1 MARELDS
8 IDWPL
13 RDESPFLGR
22 LVYSWYIAVSTT
34 IEDRFVLVLRETGEP
49 YGVWQRLEELT
60 GVVAAR
66 WRKAYTYQQR
76 PTPDMIQA
84 LCRLKP
90 EYAFWIA
97 TGITDAEHGHK
108 APESAL
114 PFPEWIG
121 RRESDEP
128 ARNYF
133 HASLELLERLARDGH
148 VNVNN
153 PEARLHAFGRERVAG
168 HWQSSAIV
176 STAYK
181 LARQSEYEA
190 LKQLREERKG
200 AQRKV
205 PAPKAP
211 SATLK
216 ADPVLSSE
224 DVKTK
229 RQKPSDLFWVTN
241 APKADDAAEG

>member
-1 MARELDS
+1 M
-8 IDWPL
+8 
-13 RDESPFLGR
+13 
-22 LVYSWYIAVSTT
+22 STT

-60 GVVAAR
+60 GVAAAR

-108 APESAL
+108 APPSAL
-114 PFPEWIG
+114 PFPEWSAH
-121 RRESDEP
+121 RASDEP

-133 HASLELLERLARDGH
+133 HASLQLLERLAQEGR

-153 PEARLHAFGRERVAG
+153 AQARLHAFGREWVSG
-168 HWQSSAIV
+168 HWLSSALV

-181 LARQSEYEA
+181 IARHPDYEE
-190 LKQLREERKG
+190 LKQLRTTRQA
-200 AQRKV
+200 AQREAPAAM
-205 PAPKAP
+205 PAP
-211 SATLK
+211 STLQK
-216 ADPVLSSE
+216 DPVLLGE
-224 DVKTK
+224 DAKTR
-229 RQKPSDLFWVTN
+229 RQSPSDLFWVTR
-241 APKADDAAEG
+241 ASKSHDPEKD